1 MPGTV
6 SRQISLARA
15 TTKVEHERSE
25 GLVERKTRCMPHFRD
40 AVIVA
45 PTRHVLA
52 LLHAH
57 PYAYCGHAEARQRM
71 RVCVCVRA
79 CVHVCVCVCMSH
91 RCDPRSSP
99 HLCQHG
105 HQHLQHGHFPR
116 QLPQRCRERLG
127 LGGTERAGQAC
138 CRRCCCR

>member
-15 TTKVEHERSE
+15 TTKVEHERRE

-40 AVIVA
+40 AVMVA

-71 RVCVCVRA
+71 RVCVRACVRA
-79 CVHVCVCVCMSH
+79 RVCVCVH
-91 RCDPRSSP
+91 VPP
-99 HLCQHG
+99 L
-105 HQHLQHGHFPR
+105 
-116 QLPQRCRERLG
+116 
-127 LGGTERAGQAC
+127 
-138 CRRCCCR
+138 